1 MKMGGNGLSDREFV
15 EKYDS
20 YKKNDGCFFIIAK
33 LLSFS
38 FIKKL
43 LFFGIASF
51 WVIPSIGK
59 NMFQDIVC
67 YLYVCFVA
75 IFGAWSVIM
84 EIRDDWKKQKEKEK
98 ELGMSEKQASR
109 RYLSII
115 QNPIY
120 GELYPIV
127 QKMCRLNLD
136 AQSSQEEQI
145 NGWFTSEGYDEHFG
159 VMYDKK
165 FDFNMTYRDADF
177 DLAIQILNKEPMS
190 YRQFFVDK
198 LFKLAVVDDGIHND
212 EWNLLTDIM
221 KQLKFNKNY
230 FDFFIKRY
238 GPLRTEFDDDDPR
251 NASSTQDIPVSLM
264 KAYYAVLGLEE
275 GASDEEIKRAYH
287 KLALQHH
294 PDLPKNA
301 GRVSECEELM
311 ARINEAYEKIRN

>member
-1 MKMGGNGLSDREFV
+1 MKNLSDKEFVKAYNGLGKSGSLLIASAVIIMFSCV
-15 EKYDS
+15 
-20 YKKNDGCFFIIAK
+20 FFIIF
-33 LLSFS
+33 LLVGEYKVACIFAACAL
-38 FIKKL
+38 FIIIL
-43 LFFGIASF
+43 
-51 WVIPSIGK
+51 
-59 NMFQDIVC
+59 M
-67 YLYVCFVA
+67 
-75 IFGAWSVIM
+75 
-84 EIRDDWKKQKEKEK
+84 IRSATARKIRNEA
-98 ELGMSEKQASR
+98 ELGMSEKEASR

-115 QNPIY
+115 QKPIY

-127 QKMCRLNLD
+127 QKMCRLNPD
-136 AQSSQEEQI
+136 AQSSQKEQI

-212 EWNLLTDIM
+212 EWNLLMDIM
-221 KQLKFNKNY
+221 KQLKFNKIY

-238 GPLRTEFDDDDPR
+238 GPLRTEFEDDESGE
-251 NASSTQDIPVSLM
+251 NTSKKSIPVSQL
-264 KAYYAVLGLEE
+264 KAYFAILGLEE
-275 GASDEEIKRAYH
+275 GASDVEIKRAYH
-287 KLALQHH
+287 NLALQHH

-311 ARINEAYEKIRN
+311 SRINEAYEKIRN

>member
-1 MKMGGNGLSDREFV
+1 MKNLSDKEFVKVYNGLGKSGSLLIASAAIIMF
-15 EKYDS
+15 S
-20 YKKNDGCFFIIAK
+20 CCFFIIFLLVGEYK
-33 LLSFS
+33 LACKFAALAL
-38 FIKKL
+38 FIIIL
-43 LFFGIASF
+43 
-51 WVIPSIGK
+51 
-59 NMFQDIVC
+59 M
-67 YLYVCFVA
+67 
-75 IFGAWSVIM
+75 
-84 EIRDDWKKQKEKEK
+84 IRSATARKIRNEA
-98 ELGMSEKQASR
+98 ELGMSEKEASR

-127 QKMCRLNLD
+127 QKMCRLNPD

-190 YRQFFVDK
+190 YRQFFVEK
-198 LFKLAVVDDGIHND
+198 LFKLAIVDDGIHND
-212 EWNLLTDIM
+212 EWNLLMDIM

-238 GPLRTEFDDDDPR
+238 GPLRTEFDDDDSR
-251 NASSTQDIPVSLM
+251 NASSTREIPVSQL
-264 KAYYAVLGLEE
+264 KAYFAILGLKE
-275 GASDEEIKRAYH
+275 GASDVEIKKAYH
-287 KLALQHH
+287 NLALQHH

-301 GRVSECEELM
+301 DRVEECETMM

>member
-1 MKMGGNGLSDREFV
+1 MKNLSDKEFVKAYNGLGKSGSLLIASAAIIMF
-15 EKYDS
+15 S
-20 YKKNDGCFFIIAK
+20 CCFFIIFLLVGEYK
-33 LLSFS
+33 LACKFAALAL
-38 FIKKL
+38 FIIIL
-43 LFFGIASF
+43 
-51 WVIPSIGK
+51 
-59 NMFQDIVC
+59 M
-67 YLYVCFVA
+67 
-75 IFGAWSVIM
+75 
-84 EIRDDWKKQKEKEK
+84 IRSATARKIRNEA
-98 ELGMSEKQASR
+98 ELGMSEKEASR

-127 QKMCRLNLD
+127 QKMCRLNPD

-190 YRQFFVDK
+190 YRQFFVEK

-212 EWNLLTDIM
+212 EWNLLMDIM

-230 FDFFIKRY
+230 VDFFLKRY
-238 GPLRTEFDDDDPR
+238 GPLRTEFEDDESGE
-251 NASSTQDIPVSLM
+251 NTSTKNIPVSQL
-264 KAYYAVLGLEE
+264 KAYFAILGLEE
-275 GASDEEIKRAYH
+275 GASDVEVKKAYH
-287 KLALQHH
+287 NLALQHH

-301 GRVSECEELM
+301 DRVEECETMM

>member
-1 MKMGGNGLSDREFV
+1 MGGNGLSDREFI

-20 YKKNDGCFFIIAK
+20 YKKNYGCFFRCSSIFIIIVG
-33 LLSFS
+33 LV
-38 FIKKL
+38 FIGCVIIIS
-43 LFFGIASF
+43 LFGTLDWNKIVLEIFARIAGI
-51 WVIPSIGK
+51 VIGVSSVKIG
-59 NMFQDIVC
+59 ITEWIE
-67 YLYVCFVA
+67 L
-75 IFGAWSVIM
+75 
-84 EIRDDWKKQKEKEK
+84 KKQKEK

-127 QKMCRLNLD
+127 QKMCRLNSD

-177 DLAIQILNKEPMS
+177 DLAIQILNKEPMA
-190 YRQFFVDK
+190 YRQWFVEK
-198 LFKLAVVDDGIHND
+198 LFKLAIVDDGIHND
-212 EWNLLTDIM
+212 EWNLLMDIM

-251 NASSTQDIPVSLM
+251 NASSTREIPVSQL
-264 KAYYAVLGLEE
+264 KAYFAILGLEE
-275 GASDEEIKRAYH
+275 GASDVEIKRAYH
-287 KLALQHH
+287 NLALQHH

-301 GRVSECEELM
+301 DRVEECETMM

>member
-1 MKMGGNGLSDREFV
+1 MKNLSDKEFVKAYNGLGKSGSLLIASAAIIMF
-15 EKYDS
+15 S
-20 YKKNDGCFFIIAK
+20 CCFFIIFLLVGEYK
-33 LLSFS
+33 LACKFAALAL
-38 FIKKL
+38 FIIIL
-43 LFFGIASF
+43 
-51 WVIPSIGK
+51 
-59 NMFQDIVC
+59 M
-67 YLYVCFVA
+67 
-75 IFGAWSVIM
+75 
-84 EIRDDWKKQKEKEK
+84 IRSATARKIRNEA
-98 ELGMSEKQASR
+98 ELGMSEKEASR

-127 QKMCRLNLD
+127 QKMCRLNPD

-212 EWNLLTDIM
+212 EWKLLMDIM

-230 FDFFIKRY
+230 VDFFLKRY
-238 GPLRTEFDDDDPR
+238 VPLRTEFEDDESGE
-251 NASSTQDIPVSLM
+251 NTSTKSIPVSQL
-264 KAYYAVLGLEE
+264 KAYFAILGLEE
-275 GASDEEIKRAYH
+275 GASDQEIKRAYH
-287 KLALQHH
+287 NLALEHH

-301 GRVSECEELM
+301 NRVSECEELM

>member
-1 MKMGGNGLSDREFV
+1 MKNLSDKEFVKVYNGL
-15 EKYDS
+15 EKS
-20 YKKNDGCFFIIAK
+20 GSLLIASVAIIMFSCGLFIIF
-33 LLSFS
+33 LLVGEYKVACIFAALAL
-38 FIKKL
+38 FIIIL
-43 LFFGIASF
+43 
-51 WVIPSIGK
+51 
-59 NMFQDIVC
+59 M
-67 YLYVCFVA
+67 
-75 IFGAWSVIM
+75 
-84 EIRDDWKKQKEKEK
+84 IRSTTARKIRNEA
-98 ELGMSEKQASR
+98 ELGMSEKEASR

-115 QNPIY
+115 QKPIY

-127 QKMCRLNLD
+127 QKMCRLNPD

-198 LFKLAVVDDGIHND
+198 LFKLAVVDDGIHID
-212 EWNLLTDIM
+212 EWNLLMDIM

-238 GPLRTEFDDDDPR
+238 GPLRTEFDDDDSR
-251 NASSTQDIPVSLM
+251 NASSTREIPVSQL
-264 KAYYAVLGLEE
+264 KAYFAILGLEE
-275 GASDEEIKRAYH
+275 GASDVEIKRAYH
-287 KLALQHH
+287 NLALQHH

-301 GRVSECEELM
+301 NRVSECEELM

>member
-1 MKMGGNGLSDREFV
+1 MSEKNLTDREFV

-20 YKKNDGCFFIIAK
+20 YKKNDGCFFVISK
-33 LLSFS
+33 LLSLS
-38 FIKKL
+38 LIVKL
-43 LFFGIASF
+43 LFLGFVSF
-51 WVIPSIGK
+51 LAISNMGK
-59 NMFQDIVC
+59 NMVKDIAG
-67 YLYVCFVA
+67 YLYVCSIA
-75 IFGAWSVIM
+75 IVLILPIIM
-84 EIRDDWKKQKEKEK
+84 DIRDGWKKQKEQKK

-127 QKMCRLNLD
+127 QKMCRLNPD

-177 DLAIQILNKEPMS
+177 DLAIQILNKGPMS

-212 EWNLLTDIM
+212 EWNLLMDIM

-238 GPLRTEFDDDDPR
+238 GPLRTEFEADEQGEKQ
-251 NASSTQDIPVSLM
+251 STKSIPVSQL
-264 KAYYAVLGLEE
+264 KAYFAILGLEE
-275 GASDEEIKRAYH
+275 GASDVEIKRAYH
-287 KLALQHH
+287 NLALQHH

-301 GRVSECEELM
+301 GRVRECEELM

>member
-1 MKMGGNGLSDREFV
+1 MKNLSDKEFVKAYNGLGKSGSLLISSATIIMF
-15 EKYDS
+15 S
-20 YKKNDGCFFIIAK
+20 CCFFIIFLLVGEYK
-33 LLSFS
+33 LACIFAALAL
-38 FIKKL
+38 FIIIL
-43 LFFGIASF
+43 
-51 WVIPSIGK
+51 
-59 NMFQDIVC
+59 M
-67 YLYVCFVA
+67 
-75 IFGAWSVIM
+75 
-84 EIRDDWKKQKEKEK
+84 IRSSTARKIRNEA
-98 ELGMSEKQASR
+98 ELGMSEKEASR

-127 QKMCRLNLD
+127 QKMCRLNPD

-165 FDFNMTYRDADF
+165 FYFNMTYRDADF

-212 EWNLLTDIM
+212 EWNLLMDIM

-238 GPLRTEFDDDDPR
+238 GPLRTEFEGDEQGC
-251 NASSTQDIPVSLM
+251 NTSMENIPVSQL
-264 KAYYAVLGLEE
+264 KAYFAILGLEE
-275 GASDEEIKRAYH
+275 GASDVEIKKAYH
-287 KLALQHH
+287 NLALQHH

-301 GRVSECEELM
+301 DRVEEC
-311 ARINEAYEKIRN
+311 

>member
-1 MKMGGNGLSDREFV
+1 MSEKNLSDREFI

-20 YKKNDGCFFIIAK
+20 YKKNYGCFFRCFSIFSIIVGLVFIGCVIIISLFGTLDWNKIVLEIFARIAGIVVGV
-33 LLSFS
+33 SFV
-38 FIKKL
+38 K
-43 LFFGIASF
+43 FGITE
-51 WVIPSIGK
+51 WIE
-59 NMFQDIVC
+59 
-67 YLYVCFVA
+67 L
-75 IFGAWSVIM
+75 
-84 EIRDDWKKQKEKEK
+84 KKQKEK

-127 QKMCRLNLD
+127 QKMCRLNPD

-177 DLAIQILNKEPMS
+177 DLAIQILNKKSMS

-212 EWNLLTDIM
+212 EWNLLMDIM

-251 NASSTQDIPVSLM
+251 NASSTREIPVSQL
-264 KAYYAVLGLEE
+264 KAYFAILGLED
-275 GASDEEIKRAYH
+275 GASDVEIKRAYH
-287 KLALQHH
+287 NLALQHH

-301 GRVSECEELM
+301 NRVRECETMM